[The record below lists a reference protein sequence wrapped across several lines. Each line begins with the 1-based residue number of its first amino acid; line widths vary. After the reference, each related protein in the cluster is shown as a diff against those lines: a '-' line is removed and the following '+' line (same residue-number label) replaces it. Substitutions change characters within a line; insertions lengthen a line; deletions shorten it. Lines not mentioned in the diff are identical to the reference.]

1 MRDRGHEILRR
12 FRRVMSSFP
21 ISRHRLDRRAA
32 VPVLFVLLWSSGF
45 IGAKYALPHAEPF
58 TFLSLRFLCAVAVLL
73 PLALAFRAPWPAS
86 WGEAGHIA
94 VAGLL
99 VQGVY
104 LGGCFVAFTVM
115 PAGIVALVVGI
126 QPLLTAA
133 VVGPLLGERVGP
145 RQWLGL
151 ALGLLGVAL
160 VVSRTLDL
168 GSVGMVG
175 LFASLVALLGITAGM
190 LYQKKYCAALDLRT
204 GAFIQYASAGLLM
217 ALLSAL
223 FERQRIEWT
232 PEFLLALL
240 WLSLGLSL
248 GAVFLLYVMIRRG
261 AAARVASLFYLV
273 PPTTALFAYF
283 LLGETLAPT
292 AIAGMAI
299 TAAGVA
305 LVNG

>member
-1 MRDRGHEILRR
+1 
-12 FRRVMSSFP
+12 MSSFP
-21 ISRHRLDRRAA
+21 ISRHRLDQRAA

-58 TFLSLRFLCAVAVLL
+58 TLLSVRFFCAVAVLL
-73 PLALAFRAPWPAS
+73 PLALVFRAPWPAS
-86 WGEAGHIA
+86 WGEACHIA

-151 ALGLLGVAL
+151 VLGLLGVAL

-168 GSVGMVG
+168 EGVGRVG
-175 LFASLVALLGITAGM
+175 LLASLVALLGITAGM

-232 PEFLLALL
+232 PELVLALL

-273 PPTTALFAYF
+273 PPMTALFAYF

-299 TAAGVA
+299 AATGVA

>member
-1 MRDRGHEILRR
+1 
-12 FRRVMSSFP
+12 MSSFP
-21 ISRHRLDRRAA
+21 ISRHRLDQRAL

-45 IGAKYALPHAEPF
+45 IGAKYAMPHAEPF
-58 TFLSLRFLCAVAVLL
+58 TFLLLRFLCVIAVLL
-73 PLALAFRAPWPAS
+73 PLALASGAAWPAS
-86 WGEAGHIA
+86 WREAGHIA
-94 VAGLL
+94 FAGFL

-104 LGGCFVAFTVM
+104 LAGCFAAFKLDV
-115 PAGIVALVVGI
+115 PAGTVALIVGI

-151 ALGLLGVAL
+151 VLGLLGVAL

-168 GSVGMVG
+168 DGVGRIG

-223 FERQRIEWT
+223 FERQHIEWT
-232 PEFLLALL
+232 PELVLALL

-273 PPTTALFAYF
+273 PPMTALFAYF

-292 AIAGMAI
+292 AIAGMALA
-299 TAAGVA
+299 AAGVA